1 MKQDFYSKCYEIIK
15 DVPAGKV
22 ITYKT
27 IANMLGT
34 KAYRAVGTAMKRNEH
49 SFLEMSNS
57 KSKESNNQNSPDSW
71 ESKPLTSPVP
81 CHRVVPSN
89 GTVGSFN
96 GGTKEKIRLLQKEEI
111 EIEIDSSNLENSK
124 ILNFKDVELEF

>member
-1 MKQDFYSKCYEIIK
+1 MKQSFYSKCYEIIK
-15 DVPAGKV
+15 EVPAGKV

-49 SFLEMSNS
+49 SFLEMTDSVAQRS
-57 KSKESNNQNSPDSW
+57 CSQNSPDSL
-71 ESKPLTSPVP
+71 ESKPLSSQVP

-89 GTVGSFN
+89 GTVGGFN
-96 GGTKEKIRLLQKEEI
+96 GGTQEKIRLLQQEGI
-111 EIEIDSSNLENSK
+111 EIKIDNKKLENSK
-124 ILNFKDVELEF
+124 IVNFDKVNLGF